1 MQCGG
6 NVNARVL
13 GALKSAA
20 FGEVWRSVSE
30 LEDNLGRVRER
41 VRLACDRSGRP
52 VGDVGLVA
60 VSKGHLAGA
69 VDALVA
75 EGQFLFGESKVQEA
89 RLKISA
95 TSSRARWHM
104 IGHLQ
109 TNKCRDVVRMFELV
123 ESVDSLRL
131 AVELDR
137 CAERAGKQL
146 GILVEV
152 NVAGEASK
160 FGYTPEG
167 LLADLEV
174 LGGMERLDLLGLMT
188 MAPWSPDP
196 ERSRPVFRRLAEL
209 RRECEDRLGVP
220 LPHLSMGM
228 SGDFEVGIEEGAT
241 LVRVGTA
248 IFGERSRPAKH
259 DGLR

>member
-1 MQCGG
+1 
-6 NVNARVL
+6 
-13 GALKSAA
+13 
-20 FGEVWRSVSE
+20 VSE
-30 LEDNLGRVRER
+30 LEDNLRRVQVRVRAACER
-41 VRLACDRSGRP
+41 VGRRYEE
-52 VGDVGLVA
+52 VGLVA
-60 VSKGHLAGA
+60 VSKGHVVGA

-89 RLKISA
+89 RLKITSA
-95 TSSRARWHM
+95 DSRARWHM

-123 ESVDSLRL
+123 ESVDSMRL
-131 AVELDR
+131 ALELDR
-137 CAERAGKQL
+137 CAERAGRQV

-152 NVAGEASK
+152 NIAGEASK
-160 FGYTPEG
+160 FGYTPEA
-167 LLADLEV
+167 LLGDLDA
-174 LGGMERLDLLGLMT
+174 LAGMGRVDLLGLMT

-209 RRECEDRLGVP
+209 RKECEDRLGVP